1 MNSQKPISLLDLLES
16 QKLTKQFYHDS
27 KKMYKELIEKYNF
40 NNLLTFDNLSNILT
54 DVLGKENSL
63 LLLKDQSKDSLF
75 EDDVFCFAMQV
86 KLVDIYGEQ
95 EILKGF
101 LSKHR
106 MYSEAMKEK
115 LYKDYIESI

>member
-1 MNSQKPISLLDLLES
+1 MNSQKPISLLELLES
-16 QKLTKQFYHDS
+16 QKLAKQFYYDS
-27 KKMYKELIEKYNF
+27 QKMYKELTEKYNF

-54 DVLGKENSL
+54 DALGKENSV

-75 EDDVFCFAMQV
+75 EDDVFSFAMQQILIDTY
-86 KLVDIYGEQ
+86 KEQ

-101 LSKHR
+101 LSKHH

-115 LYKDYIESI
+115 LDKDYIESI